1 MMKHSKILGVFGL
14 LLAISIG
21 LPLTVWA
28 AGELLPRHVIPGGG
42 GARLTGGDLV
52 LHGALGQPVA
62 GPASNASY
70 RLCSGFWCGGVPEIV
85 VPDKYIVYLPL
96 VVRNYPPE
104 TSNVCPG
111 KPIEL
116 NRPYY
121 EHIDPADDYDWF
133 SFEAT
138 AGANYIIETSELGA
152 NVDTRIGL
160 HDVNCGG
167 ELATNDDFN
176 YPASL
181 ASRIEWQ
188 APASGI
194 YHVWVKHSTAE
205 IAHGSDNKYTLTIS
219 VNP

>member
-1 MMKHSKILGVFGL
+1 MKHSKIFGVFGL
-14 LLAISIG
+14 LLAISIV

-121 EHIDPADDYDWF
+121 ESIDPVNDEDWF
-133 SFEAT
+133 TFHAE
-138 AGANYIIETSELGA
+138 AGANYRIETGELGTNIDTYMKLLGSDCVSELA
-152 NVDTRIGL
+152 D
-160 HDVNCGG
+160 
-167 ELATNDDFN
+167 NDDISFPGN
-176 YPASL
+176 V
-181 ASRIEWQ
+181 ASRINWQ
-188 APASGI
+188 ATETGD
-194 YHVWVKHSTAE
+194 YHVWIIHNQSSSRPY
-205 IAHGSDNKYTLTIS
+205 GSDNHYTFQITL
-219 VNP
+219 NP